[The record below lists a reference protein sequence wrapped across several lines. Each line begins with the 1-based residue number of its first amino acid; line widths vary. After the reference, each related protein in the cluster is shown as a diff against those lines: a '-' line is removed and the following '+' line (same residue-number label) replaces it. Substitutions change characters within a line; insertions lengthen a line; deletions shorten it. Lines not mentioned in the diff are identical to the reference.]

1 MYVQKGMI
9 ALRLSEETVIFAR
22 EHRDITANPAYMKLR
37 KIPRHGST
45 NTYDH
50 SVRVAYLA
58 DRMAPKFGVDPESA
72 ARVGF
77 LHDFC
82 DVNYH
87 EDHDHGGM
95 YCFYHPVE
103 AIANSERCHYDLTET
118 EKRAIRCHMF
128 PLATSVPTSRL
139 ACVLTLSD
147 KIVATYEEMCNLAE
161 KTSSVKTRLMNLV
174 ASS

>member
-1 MYVQKGMI
+1 MT
-9 ALRLSEETVIFAR
+9 LRLSDETVLFAR
-22 EHRDITANPAYMKLR
+22 EHSEITENPAYRRLAQ
-37 KIPRHGST
+37 IPRHGCT

-50 SVRVAYLA
+50 SIRVAYLA
-58 DRMAPKFGVDPESA
+58 EKMAPKLGVDPESA

-82 DVNYH
+82 FVNYH
-87 EDHDHGGM
+87 EAGHEDHEGL

-103 AIANSERCHYDLTET
+103 AVENSELYHYELTEV
-118 EKRAIRCHMF
+118 EKKAIRCHMF

-147 KIVATYEEMCNLAE
+147 KIVATYESACNLA
-161 KTSSVKTRLMNLV
+161 SAANRVKLLFHHLV
-174 ASS
+174 AEG